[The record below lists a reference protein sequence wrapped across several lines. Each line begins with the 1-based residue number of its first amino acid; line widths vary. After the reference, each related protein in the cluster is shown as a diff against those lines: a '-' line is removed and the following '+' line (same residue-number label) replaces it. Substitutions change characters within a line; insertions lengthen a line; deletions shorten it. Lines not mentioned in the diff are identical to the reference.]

1 MPKVLVVDDS
11 LSVRKVVERALL
23 GRQMQVV
30 CAATGSEALERI
42 ERDEPDVIV
51 CDVLM
56 PDKDGYEICEF
67 VKRHPRLGRTPVL
80 LMSGIVNDEVRE
92 RAARVQ
98 SADVLSKPFAADDLL
113 RRLEALLAPPPAGVP
128 AMNSAGHAEPGPGR
142 LDVPVIGPNAS
153 PSSIPLLAPRP
164 GTTSTFVPAPAVAGL
179 TPSSS
184 PVEVPAPAVSSPLPS
199 RPAPVVKPSPEK
211 PTVIASN
218 VAKPAPTPGS
228 SAVSSAGVLKQFAA
242 IDGVQWAVLA
252 DREGFLLDASG
263 NGEVDA
269 EIAGALSA
277 CLTES
282 SEGLGRELGRGPLH
296 GMILEYAQGMVVL
309 YSVGTSALLAI
320 ALSEAS
326 ALGKVRY
333 FAKKSIPELIQAV

>member
-1 MPKVLVVDDS
+1 MAKVLVVDDS

-23 GRQMQVV
+23 GRQMEVV
-30 CAATGSEALERI
+30 CAATGTEALERI
-42 ERDEPDVIV
+42 ERDEPDVVV
-51 CDVLM
+51 CDVVM
-56 PDKDGYEICEF
+56 PDKDGYEICDF

-92 RAARVQ
+92 RAARVK

-113 RRLEALLAPPPAGVP
+113 RKLDALLAVERPPAPARPEPIVTPVLPAPPATLMPPPVVLNGHAHAGTNGHEAANGHVDVPASVPSPVEPLAPGPIAPPPPA
-128 AMNSAGHAEPGPGR
+128 AA
-142 LDVPVIGPNAS
+142 D
-153 PSSIPLLAPRP
+153 API
-164 GTTSTFVPAPAVAGL
+164 
-179 TPSSS
+179 
-184 PVEVPAPAVSSPLPS
+184 
-199 RPAPVVKPSPEK
+199 PAPVVPPSA
-211 PTVIASN
+211 AS
-218 VAKPAPTPGS
+218 GS
-228 SAVSSAGVLKQFAA
+228 AAVLEQFAA

-263 NGEVDA
+263 DDVVDA
-269 EIAGALSA
+269 AVASALSA

-309 YSVGTSALLAI
+309 YNVGASALLAI
-320 ALSEAS
+320 ALSESS

-333 FAKKSIPELIQAV
+333 FAKKSISELLQAV